1 MSKEKYNV
9 STVIKKKKS
18 HSLSCHE
25 DLFMET
31 NFFWKVVVEQYR
43 KL

>member
-9 STVIKKKKS
+9 SLVIKKN
-18 HSLSCHE
+18 HSLSFHE

-31 NFFWKVVVEQYR
+31 NFFCKVLVVEQ
-43 KL
+43 

>member
-9 STVIKKKKS
+9 STVIKKKN

-31 NFFWKVVVEQYR
+31 NFFWKVVVEQKR